1 MAESKEELQS
11 LFLKVKEEGENV
23 ALKLDIQKTKIRHL
37 FSSLHGKYVGN
48 NENSERLV
56 FGAPKSLQMVTA
68 AMKLKTLVPWK
79 KSCDKPRQHT
89 KKQKHYFA
97 NKSLSNQSWCF
108 Q

>member
-48 NENSERLV
+48 NENRPFPVLW
-56 FGAPKSLQMVTA
+56 PL
-68 AMKLKTLVPWK
+68 
-79 KSCDKPRQHT
+79 
-89 KKQKHYFA
+89 
-97 NKSLSNQSWCF
+97 LSFPNVLEY
-108 Q
+108 